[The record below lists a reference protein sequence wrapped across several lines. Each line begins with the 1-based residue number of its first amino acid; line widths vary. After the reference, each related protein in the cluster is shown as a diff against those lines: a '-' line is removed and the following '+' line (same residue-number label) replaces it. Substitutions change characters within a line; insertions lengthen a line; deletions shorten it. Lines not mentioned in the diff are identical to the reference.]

1 MMSIS
6 APKQAIRR
14 LHTAQS
20 TRWFY
25 GDPHAFLPC
34 RLYNP
39 GIFSRMSLLLVGH
52 DLSLQPSDRVFRPR
66 QGGIGSLLTAIFRAA
81 FSRSLPHLGPFEIP
95 PSGRDSRGAGAATDG
110 AHCSRT
116 AGLFVRFAVRA
127 LRSGDLRLAG
137 PKRSAD
143 RDPAP
148 ETLWN
153 HDLLSNQIINHAM
166 EIMCEEYF
174 DDIVPKVCLGD
185 K

>member
-25 GDPHAFLPC
+25 RDPHAFLPC

-81 FSRSLPHLGPFEIP
+81 FSQCFTHLIFFEIP
-95 PSGRDSRGAGAATDG
+95 SSGWGSRKVGIATDG
-110 AHCSRT
+110 VLRLRS
-116 AGLFVRFAVRA
+116 AGLSVRFTMRV
-127 LRSGDLRLAG
+127 LRSGDLRLAF
-137 PKRSAD
+137 PKMAAG
-143 RDPAP
+143 RDLTP
-148 ETLWN
+148 ETLSN
-153 HDLLSNQIINHAM
+153 HDLLSSQ
-166 EIMCEEYF
+166 
-174 DDIVPKVCLGD
+174 
-185 K
+185 